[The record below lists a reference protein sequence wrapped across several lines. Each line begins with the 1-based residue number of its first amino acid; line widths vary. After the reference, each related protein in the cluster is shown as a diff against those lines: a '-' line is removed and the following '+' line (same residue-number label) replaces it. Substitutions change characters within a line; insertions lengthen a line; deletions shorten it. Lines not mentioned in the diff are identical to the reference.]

1 MDRIDCQISKTLW
14 TYLHLEERYYL
25 GICGSGLQGQQ
36 ERGEHDTK
44 NQYQGCKR
52 IKLLFLQLCIDSVK
66 SDIIETKLNP
76 LPSSSLYQSME
87 CIVLVPEALKANP
100 RAWHWEGSKGWF
112 VWTMDTFLPR
122 TAFDNLMKRWY
133 GMDQRPITSIL
144 GSRLRF
150 IVQDDILAMI
160 RMVLT
165 VREFIIMNLSDDDE
179 KGVNFRS

>member
-1 MDRIDCQISKTLW
+1 MNRIDCQISKALW

-25 GICGSGLQGQQ
+25 DICGSGLQGQQ

-44 NQYQGCKR
+44 NQ
-52 IKLLFLQLCIDSVK
+52 LCIDSVK
-66 SDIIETKLNP
+66 SDIIETKLNL

-122 TAFDNLMKRWY
+122 TAFD
-133 GMDQRPITSIL
+133 
-144 GSRLRF
+144 
-150 IVQDDILAMI
+150 DILAMI

-165 VREFIIMNLSDDDE
+165 VRELIIMNLSDDDE